1 MSDTVLRPEIVQ
13 TPRGAQDFGVI
24 EKPLTVFERLYNQ
37 VWLRKLF
44 LIAVLIVAFWRVRPL
59 AGMLLLPYLAWVGFA
74 TALNVATWWLNT
86 GIL

>member
-44 LIAVLIVAFWRVRPL
+44 LIAVLIVLMGYYTCVSLTMNFYDVPAGTPGL
-59 AGMLLLPYLAWVGFA
+59 AR
-74 TALNVATWWLNT
+74 
-86 GIL
+86 